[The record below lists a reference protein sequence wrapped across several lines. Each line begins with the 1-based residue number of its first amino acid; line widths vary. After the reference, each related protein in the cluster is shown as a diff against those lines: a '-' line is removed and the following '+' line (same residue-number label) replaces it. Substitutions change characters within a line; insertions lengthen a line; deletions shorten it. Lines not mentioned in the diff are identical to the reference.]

1 MPRWLRF
8 GIPFN
13 YLTHL
18 FVEQMLWQ
26 PSRSQV
32 NRWLTEDLD
41 MEPLKFTG
49 PFGEIYRSDTP
60 LLFAFSKKVY
70 SKPRD
75 WPPHHH
81 ITGYWTLEGSQ
92 DWQPPD
98 KLRRFLEA
106 GPAPIYA
113 GFGSMPSSRPE
124 EAAEV
129 VLEALR
135 LSGQRGLLLQGWGG
149 LSARDL
155 PEDVHMIEAAPH
167 EWLFARMA
175 AVIHHGGAGTTAAGL
190 RAGVPSIIVPHFSD
204 QPFWGER
211 VRALGVGPR
220 PIPRRLLSAKRLAAA
235 IRKAV
240 FDESM
245 RVRAARLG
253 EELRTEDGVARAV
266 GIIQGHLGRGK

>member
-1 MPRWLRF
+1 
-8 GIPFN
+8 
-13 YLTHL
+13 
-18 FVEQMLWQ
+18 
-26 PSRSQV
+26 
-32 NRWLTEDLD
+32 
-41 MEPLKFTG
+41 
-49 PFGEIYRSDTP
+49 
-60 LLFAFSKKVY
+60 
-70 SKPRD
+70 
-75 WPPHHH
+75 
-81 ITGYWTLEGSQ
+81 
-92 DWQPPD
+92 
-98 KLRRFLEA
+98 
-106 GPAPIYA
+106 
-113 GFGSMPSSRPE
+113 
-124 EAAEV
+124 
-129 VLEALR
+129 
-135 LSGQRGLLLQGWGG
+135 
-149 LSARDL
+149 
-155 PEDVHMIEAAPH
+155 MIEAAPH